1 MSLNSR
7 DECLAH
13 LGKNFRVVLNITNPE
28 ITDKQVG
35 EIFMNENICV
45 HLNNSIDKFNTICVM
60 INKLYALVSDEI
72 SPDNLDSLQNQEI
85 LLPGHLYL
93 MILREKLEEMLLGIR
108 AKVFK
113 DGSRPEESVKIPH
126 IAYLKKAIEF

>member
-35 EIFMNENICV
+35 EIFINENICV
-45 HLNNSIDKFNTICVM
+45 HLANNIDKFNTICVM

-113 DGSRPEESVKIPH
+113 DGSRFDEAAKIKD
-126 IAYLKKAIEF
+126 ISYLKKAIEF